1 MLRISNHHN
10 QSLFHSLVA
19 RKIPKQQQ
27 QQSDQNNN
35 IHSSNP
41 NAKTHKK
48 KKKKIQTEWT
58 NTTQNRKSRI
68 FFYFPW
74 FSRQPNRPISI
85 IRINEKKKDYREM
98 GFGEANAGEV
108 FGFGYLQRQ
117 LVETS
122 LAWLSFAFF
131 VIVLLVRVRI
141 LILESSFSESVI
153 SFCLKKIS
161 NSILNKWE
169 SFCETVDHVTCA
181 SWGPYNFSFCVF
193 FVLHHY
199 LLLCKI

>member
-10 QSLFHSLVA
+10 QFLFHSLPLVA

-48 KKKKIQTEWT
+48 KNQTKWT

-68 FFYFPW
+68 FFPFPW

-85 IRINEKKKDYREM
+85 IRINEKKRDYREM

-108 FGFGYLQRQ
+108 FGFGSLQRQ

-141 LILESSFSESVI
+141 LILESSFYVEKLYSP
-153 SFCLKKIS
+153 L
-161 NSILNKWE
+161 
-169 SFCETVDHVTCA
+169 VDHITCL
-181 SWGPYNFSFCVF
+181 PFY
-193 FVLHHY
+193 
-199 LLLCKI
+199 